1 MGIFDLFK
9 KKDSEYNATNI
20 KITDLD
26 KNFVFDYDLS
36 TWLVTAMYEYDWGD
50 NLFTREY
57 KIENES
63 ETAFLSVEEDD
74 DLQISI
80 SKKVKIRLIDENLPE
95 YIINNECPP
104 KRLAYDGKEFLLDS
118 ENPGYFN
125 DTDNKKESWV
135 EFISW
140 DYISEDDQYIISIEQ
155 WGDNKFE
162 ASYGK
167 IIKEYEISNIYPH
180 K

>member
-1 MGIFDLFK
+1 MGIFDIFK
-9 KKDSEYNATNI
+9 KKEPEFDATNI
-20 KITDLD
+20 KVTDIA

-50 NLFTREY
+50 NFFTREF

-63 ETAFLSVEEDD
+63 DTAFLSVEEDD
-74 DLQISI
+74 GLEISI
-80 SKKVKIRLIDENLPE
+80 SKKIKIRHIDEDLPE
-95 YIINNECPP
+95 YITRHECPP
-104 KRLAYDGKEFLLDS
+104 KKLEYDGKTFFLEG

-125 DTDNKKESWV
+125 DTDNKNESWV
-135 EFISW
+135 EFIAW
-140 DYISEDDQYIISIEQ
+140 DYSSDDEQYVLNIEQ
-155 WGDNKFE
+155 WGEKDFE

-167 IIKEYEISNIYPH
+167 VIKEYEISNIYPH

>member
-1 MGIFDLFK
+1 MGIFDIFK
-9 KKDSEYNATNI
+9 KKDPDYNATNI
-20 KITDLD
+20 KVTDIG

-50 NLFTREY
+50 NFFTREF

-63 ETAFLSVEEDD
+63 QTAFLSIEEDD
-74 DLQISI
+74 DLIISI
-80 SKKVKIRLIDENLPE
+80 NKKIKIRRIDEDLPE
-95 YIINNECPP
+95 YIIKNECPP
-104 KRLAYDGKEFLLDS
+104 KKLEYDGKIFYLEE

-125 DTDNKKESWV
+125 DTDDKDKSWV

-140 DYISEDDQYIISIEQ
+140 DYMSEDEQYVLSIEQ
-155 WGDNKFE
+155 WGENKFD

-167 IIKEYEISNIYPH
+167 LIKEYEISNIYPH